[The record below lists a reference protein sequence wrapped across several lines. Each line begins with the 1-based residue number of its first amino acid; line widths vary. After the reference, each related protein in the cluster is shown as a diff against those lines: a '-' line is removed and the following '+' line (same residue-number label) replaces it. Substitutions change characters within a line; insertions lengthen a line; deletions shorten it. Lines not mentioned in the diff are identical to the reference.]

1 MRTHFLPLRSLTVLA
16 VGAVA
21 LQATFAAAQVAPI
34 RRGAPP
40 RTAQPPMRVPAAAA
54 EEQRK
59 REPMSPVERLTR
71 DLGSGE
77 RSSAFIGVLMHS
89 LDRVL
94 AGEPNKT
101 ELDLAVERGIARN
114 GVSRARLAQMVA
126 DYKAVPVEARAR
138 SMPRELA
145 TLERGTG
152 LTFAQAQRL
161 AAAPAGASGIVV
173 QGGLRPP
180 GARIGTMQ
188 APAPPK
194 DEASAAPRIDAVGA
208 RVEGAERRIVLDG
221 SFSGTSPIVPIYL
234 KPAEGQSLAEVG
246 SQMVDGETVAVVL
259 GRVNSSRSRIE
270 GGLPVGLAPGKYTVS
285 VRVPRGP
292 GNEPKSNARTVDLA
306 GYAYT
311 VRLLSIKCLDESNP
325 ESVPNP
331 LTLSNI
337 PVSDEVRVSW
347 AAFADA
353 GTAEVG
359 TTREYEKFD
368 DGTERQIQMA
378 PTDDGGIFMRSG
390 GEASAGVVANRL
402 FVVAQLWEVDGSDF
416 SMMQDGRFIADIG
429 RASMDELDVQQ
440 FLERLSQALYWSMAQ
455 FRGSH
460 ESLGEV
466 RLSFSA
472 PELQQMT
479 NNEGGRHRGEMRFAN
494 GDSKGSYLV
503 HYEIRR
509 H

>member
-1 MRTHFLPLRSLTVLA
+1 MRISLPPLRSLALVA
-16 VGAVA
+16 MGAVA
-21 LQATFAAAQVAPI
+21 LQATFAAAQVAPV
-34 RRGAPP
+34 RRGVPP
-40 RTAQPPMRVPAAAA
+40 RAAQPPMRVPVAAA

-59 REPMSPVERLTR
+59 REPITPVQRLTR

-77 RSSAFIGVLMHS
+77 RSGAFIGVLMHS

-94 AGEPNKT
+94 AGEANKT
-101 ELDLAVERGIARN
+101 ELDLAVERSIARN

-126 DYKAVPVEARAR
+126 DYKAVPVDARAR
-138 SMPRELA
+138 AMPRELA
-145 TLERGTG
+145 TLDRGTG
-152 LTFAQAQRL
+152 LTFAQANRIVG
-161 AAAPAGASGIVV
+161 ARAGASGIIVE
-173 QGGLRPP
+173 GGLRPP
-180 GARIGTMQ
+180 GAGIVTM
-188 APAPPK
+188 PAPPR
-194 DEASAAPRIDAVGA
+194 DEASAKPRIDAVGA
-208 RVEGAERRIVLDG
+208 RVERAERRIVLDG
-221 SFSGTSPIVPIYL
+221 TFSGSSPIIPIYL
-234 KPAEGQSLAEVG
+234 KPAEGQSLTEVG
-246 SQMVDGETVAVVL
+246 SQRVDGETVAVVL

-270 GGLPVGLAPGKYTVS
+270 GGLPVGLAPGKYAVS

-292 GNEPKSNARTVDLA
+292 GNEPKSNARTLELA
-306 GYAYT
+306 PYAYT
-311 VRLLSIKCLDESNP
+311 VRLLSIKCIDESDP
-325 ESVPNP
+325 ESVPTP
-331 LTLSNI
+331 LLVSA
-337 PVSDEVRVSW
+337 PASDEIRVSW

-390 GEASAGVVANRL
+390 GEAAAGLVANRL
-402 FVVAQLWEVDGSDF
+402 FVIAQLWEVDGNEVSI
-416 SMMQDGRFIADIG
+416 MQDGRFFADVG

-472 PELQQMT
+472 PDLQQMT
-479 NNEGGRHRGEMRFAN
+479 NNEAGRHRGEMRFMN
-494 GDSKGSYLV
+494 GDSKGSYV
-503 HYEIRR
+503 VNYEIRR

>member
-1 MRTHFLPLRSLTVLA
+1 MRTAPLRSLALA
-16 VGAVA
+16 AASAVA
-21 LQATFAAAQVAPI
+21 LQATIVAAQVTPI

-40 RTAQPPMRVPAAAA
+40 RAVGQQPVRVPVATAG
-54 EEQRK
+54 EQRK

-101 ELDLAVERGIARN
+101 ELDLVVERGIARN

-145 TLERGTG
+145 ALDRGTG
-152 LTFAQAQRL
+152 LTFAQAHRL
-161 AAAPAGASGIVV
+161 VAGASGIVV

-180 GARIGTMQ
+180 GARIGTMT
-188 APAPPK
+188 APAPPR

-208 RVEGAERRIVLDG
+208 RADGAGRRIVLDG
-221 SFSGTSPIVPIYL
+221 SFSGSSPIVPIYL
-234 KPAEGQSLAEVG
+234 RPAEGQSLAEAG
-246 SQMVDGETVAVVL
+246 SQVVDGETVAVVL

-270 GGLPVGLAPGKYTVS
+270 GGLPVGLAPGRYTVS

-292 GNEPKSNARTVDLA
+292 GNEPKSNARTLELA
-306 GYAYT
+306 PFAYT

-325 ESVPNP
+325 ESLPNP
-331 LTLSNI
+331 LTLGNI

-390 GEASAGVVANRL
+390 GEAAAGVVANRL
-402 FVVAQLWEVDGSDF
+402 FVVAQLWEVDGNDF
-416 SMMQDGRFIADIG
+416 GTMQDGRFIADVG

-472 PELQQMT
+472 AELQQMT
-479 NNEGGRHRGEMRFAN
+479 NNEAGRHRGELRFAN
-494 GDSKGSYLV
+494 SDSKGSYLV